1 MKLVKIGSNLVNLD
15 RVIHLSLETHALTLT
30 DGEVIRMTPEEVDQ
44 FVKDYNMFDTDDRA
58 VLSERIARVVL
69 SNPQYLTKE
78 GIQEQVTIFVKYHD
92 LKDEFKKMSNGK
104 KLREIGIGRLID
116 IYRELQEIQKE
127 REKNLP
133 F

>member
-1 MKLVKIGSNLVNLD
+1 MKIVKIGSNLINLD

-78 GIQEQVTIFVKYHD
+78 GIQEQVTIYVKYHD
-92 LKDEFKKMSNGK
+92 LKEQFKEMSNGK

-133 F
+133 Y